1 MRTRLVAG
9 LVLAFGATA
18 IGAYSRPAQ
27 STAAPIDADRPLPMI
42 GCVAVDNAAGTLA
55 VSESTRRIKYRVKAT
70 SLQPNRVQGLR
81 IVGAFIPTT
90 NLAAQAGSIDPTFA
104 AMAMAGA
111 IPHGTG
117 ATRTELQIRRVP
129 SITGS
134 CPPR

>member
-1 MRTRLVAG
+1 MRTRLVTS

-18 IGAYSRPAQ
+18 IGADSRPVQA
-27 STAAPIDADRPLPMI
+27 TDPNRPPPVI
-42 GCVAVDNAAGTLA
+42 GCVTVDNTAGTLA
-55 VSESTRRIKYRVKAT
+55 VSERTRRVKYRVKET
-70 SLQPNRVQGLR
+70 SLQPSRGQGVR

-90 NLAAQAGSIDPTFA
+90 NLAAQAGSIDPTVV

-111 IPHGTG
+111 IPNGTA

-134 CPPR
+134 CPSR

>member
-18 IGAYSRPAQ
+18 IGAYSRPVQ
-27 STAAPIDADRPLPMI
+27 STTAPIDPDRPLPTI
-42 GCVAVDNAAGTLA
+42 GCVTVDNAAGTLA
-55 VSESTRRIKYRVKAT
+55 VSEKTRRVKYRVKET
-70 SLQPNRVQGLR
+70 RLQPYRRQGVH

-90 NLAAQAGSIDPTFA
+90 NLAAQAGSIDPTFVM
-104 AMAMAGA
+104 MAMAGA
-111 IPHGTG
+111 LPNGT
-117 ATRTELQIRRVP
+117 ATTRTELQLRRVP